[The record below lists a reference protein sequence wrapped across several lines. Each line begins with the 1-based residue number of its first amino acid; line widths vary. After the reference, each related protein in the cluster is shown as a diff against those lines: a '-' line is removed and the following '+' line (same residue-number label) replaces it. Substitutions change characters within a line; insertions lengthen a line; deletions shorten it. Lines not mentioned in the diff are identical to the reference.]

1 METYITKA
9 QMLERRKYP
18 YFGVTDYATKEIF
31 IRKDLPKCVQASVL
45 AHEREHLRVGHKGS
59 FWKNEPC
66 AWWAGFKGQPI
77 GFFLGIL
84 LSLTPER
91 LRLYWS
97 RLRGN
102 F

>member
-1 METYITKA
+1 MEIYLTKE
-9 QMLERRKYP
+9 QMLSRFKWP
-18 YFGVTDYATKEIF
+18 YFGITLYETREIF

-45 AHEREHLRVGHKGS
+45 AHEREHLRVGHKES
-59 FWKNEPC
+59 FWKDEPH
-66 AWWAGFKGQPI
+66 AWWAGLIGHPG

-91 LRLYWS
+91 LALYWS
-97 RLRGN
+97 RLKDN